1 MTLNPDNA
9 TPPSAPEPPSADP
22 VRRWAFLSWIA
33 AVLTLAL
40 LLWLNFPTLD
50 QLARG
55 IYTPTPAPPIR
66 GENGFIQHHY
76 KTLSNK
82 NV

>member
-9 TPPSAPEPPSADP
+9 TPPSTPESPSADP

-55 IYTPTPAPPIR
+55 IYTPT
-66 GENGFIQHHY
+66 
-76 KTLSNK
+76 
-82 NV
+82 

>member
-55 IYTPTPAPPIR
+55 IYTPTPAPP
-66 GENGFIQHHY
+66 
-76 KTLSNK
+76 TLTPTP
-82 NV
+82 